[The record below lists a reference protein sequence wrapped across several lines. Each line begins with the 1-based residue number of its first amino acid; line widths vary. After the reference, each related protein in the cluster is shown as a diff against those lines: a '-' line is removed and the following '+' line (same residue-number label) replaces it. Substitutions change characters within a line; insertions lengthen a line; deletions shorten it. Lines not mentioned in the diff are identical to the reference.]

1 MENTSKASTR
11 GVDKGATV
19 SLWAVAYLDL
29 LGYSAVLSK
38 MDMFPMPMQLPEEQ
52 VLRDAFVRAI
62 HFRQRLVDGTN
73 EFMDGALKAPAELA
87 SFPEDV
93 QHRVATFR
101 QVRVIQ
107 APGPDHIILACSLAP
122 DAEHNP
128 IRGVYNLVTA
138 SAVTM
143 LVQLAM
149 GASDSDDTLPLR
161 GGIDIAPGGLY
172 GDPAFLFSPAVANA
186 YALESEDAVYPRI
199 IAGDRVRLFLE
210 ELMATGA
217 ASAEA
222 KVVRATCERIRRM
235 FFDDFDG
242 WLTLDFLGEGMAQT
256 LDRELAKP
264 MVEKAWQ
271 FVVTKLDHFRAR
283 QQRRVAAKYAW
294 LLNYMQ
300 PRLSIWGARA

>member
-1 MENTSKASTR
+1 MESTSKASTR

-29 LGYSAVLSK
+29 LGYSAVLSR
-38 MDMFPMPMQLPEEQ
+38 MDMFPMPTQPPEEQ
-52 VLRDAFVRAI
+52 GLRDAFVRAV
-62 HFRQRLVDGTN
+62 HFRQRLVDGSN
-73 EFMDGALKAPAELA
+73 KFMDGALKAPAELA
-87 SFPEDV
+87 SLPEEV

-149 GASDSDDTLPLR
+149 GASDSDDTLPVR

-172 GDPAFLFSPAVANA
+172 GDPASLFSPAVAKA

-199 IAGDRVRLFLE
+199 IAGDRLRLFLE

-217 ASAEA
+217 DSEDA
-222 KVVRATCERIRRM
+222 KVRRATCERIRRM

-271 FVVTKLDHFRAR
+271 FVTLKLKHFRGQR
-283 QQRRVAAKYAW
+283 QHRIAAKYAW
-294 LLNYMQ
+294 LVHYMRQ
-300 PRLSIWGARA
+300 RLALWGVPA